1 MEISPNIHFQNSLST
16 AKISLEKQLL
26 LQSFKK
32 CFLCNTE
39 MKEDPL
45 SFPPKHILGNIL
57 LSACEITPSFLEEP
71 FIDSFQFLK

>member
-1 MEISPNIHFQNSLST
+1 
-16 AKISLEKQLL
+16 
-26 LQSFKK
+26 
-32 CFLCNTE
+32 